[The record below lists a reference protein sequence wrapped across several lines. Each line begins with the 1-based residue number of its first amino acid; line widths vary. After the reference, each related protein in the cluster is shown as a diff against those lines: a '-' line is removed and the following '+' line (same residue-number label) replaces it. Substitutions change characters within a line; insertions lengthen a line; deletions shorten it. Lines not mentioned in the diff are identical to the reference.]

1 MSKAEDYLKNNVKQI
16 LQPMV
21 KDIMTDRPK
30 DPVNK
35 YPQYFIYFY
44 SYRFYL

>member
-1 MSKAEDYLKNNVKQI
+1 MSKAEEYLKQNVKVI

-21 KDIMTDRPK
+21 KDIMAEKPK

-35 YPQYFIYFY
+35 SII
-44 SYRFYL
+44 

>member
-1 MSKAEDYLKNNVKQI
+1 MSKAEDYLKQNVKVI

-21 KDIMTDRPK
+21 KDIMAERPK

-35 YPQYFIYFY
+35 SFI
-44 SYRFYL
+44 

>member
-35 YPQYFIYFY
+35 YLI
-44 SYRFYL
+44 

>member
-1 MSKAEDYLKNNVKQI
+1 MAKAEEYLKQNVKGI

-21 KDIMTDRPK
+21 KEILSSRPK

-35 YPQYFIYFY
+35 KIYLNKYNYFFN
-44 SYRFYL
+44 F

>member
-1 MSKAEDYLKNNVKQI
+1 MAKAEEYLKQNVKGI

-21 KDIMTDRPK
+21 KEILQSRPK

-35 YPQYFIYFY
+35 KIYLNKYNYFFN
-44 SYRFYL
+44 F